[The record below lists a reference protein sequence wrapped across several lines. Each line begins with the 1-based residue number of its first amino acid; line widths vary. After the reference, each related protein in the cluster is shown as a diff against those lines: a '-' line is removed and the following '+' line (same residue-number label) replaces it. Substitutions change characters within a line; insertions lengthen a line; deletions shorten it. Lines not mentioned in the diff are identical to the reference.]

1 MTTTTLNDSYEML
14 YKHAYRISQDSA
26 TGTSILP
33 GRPEARYEAYARAY
47 AGCCHAIPKN
57 LTNTTARTDKKNNNE
72 NDNKN
77 NNDDKNNK
85 ENDNKKNNST
95 TMSFWSFQNKY
106 RRSYA
111 RLYEATVCQSISRD
125 DVYVLSNDSKV
136 NRMSTRKQKFVGTR
150 KQNSE
155 AATITKHA
163 KDSDASD
170 SDSHKKER
178 QRTSSNMNGN
188 NDVQLSQPCGG
199 CEYHDIRRYKVKPRS
214 YRDVVVSGQG

>member
-1 MTTTTLNDSYEML
+1 MTEQVQNRNIHIGHCPTEEMVADFFTKPL
-14 YKHAYRISQDSA
+14 QGS
-26 TGTSILP
+26 LF
-33 GRPEARYEAYARAY
+33 
-47 AGCCHAIPKN
+47 KN
-57 LTNTTARTDKKNNNE
+57 LRNYIMGNE
-72 NDNKN
+72 
-77 NNDDKNNK
+77 
-85 ENDNKKNNST
+85 EPGY
-95 TMSFWSFQNKY
+95 QVLP
-106 RRSYA
+106 RS
-111 RLYEATVCQSISRD
+111 
-125 DVYVLSNDSKV
+125 VLSNDSKV

-199 CEYHDIRRYKVKPRS
+199 CEYHDIRRYKVEPRS